1 MLYLVG
7 YVLVCDA
14 DFGGGF
20 NRVEFHEFPKICTAN
35 LEEAEKKYS
44 EFAAEDSSWS
54 GGFQRAYIIKAT
66 NEGKFEVVKG
76 DNIERLLKLK

>member
-1 MLYLVG
+1 MMYLIG
-7 YVLVCDA
+7 YVWFSDS
-14 DFGGGF
+14 DFGGDS
-20 NRVEFHEFPKICTAN
+20 NTVEFPKICTAN

-44 EFAAEDSSWS
+44 EFAKKDSSWS

-76 DNIERLLKLK
+76 GDMERLLRLNNE